1 MTVILSGLSLAL
13 IKVERRAHRS
23 QGTSAGTGWSSW
35 PDGTT
40 APSAPLEPSLGA
52 WGGPRK
58 APA

>member
-13 IKVERRAHRS
+13 IKV
-23 QGTSAGTGWSSW
+23 GSSW

-40 APSAPLEPSLGA
+40 APGAPLEPSPGA